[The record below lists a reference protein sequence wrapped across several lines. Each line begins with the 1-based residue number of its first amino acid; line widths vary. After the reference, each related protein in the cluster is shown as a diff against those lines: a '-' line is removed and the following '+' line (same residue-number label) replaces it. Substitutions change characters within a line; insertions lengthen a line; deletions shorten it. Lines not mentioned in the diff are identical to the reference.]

1 MSKREE
7 FIAFINTLKTVS
19 PAITDEQRIGLLRQ
33 ARQQYGLTV
42 DAATEILKA
51 SGLVVG
57 EGVNY
62 FKALGLSIAA
72 IQNQS
77 ETGIANLVKTAHKK
91 RYSASLRAGGR
102 IRPDGK
108 TEEQWRTLLNQARDT
123 LQNPQKRLEH
133 IASLKDKKH
142 SLYTESTSSILD
154 DMALIPTGEFQMG
167 SNDEK
172 VYDDEKPA
180 HTVYLEAFY
189 IDKYPVTN
197 NQYKTFIDA
206 NPQWHKHYIQKGYHN
221 GNYLRHWKSNTY
233 PNGEADYPVV
243 NVSWYAAMAYA
254 EWMGKRLPTEAEWE
268 RAARGGVEG
277 KKYPWGDTIDPTK
290 ANYDWNVGEITP
302 VGNYPENGYGLHDV
316 CGNVWEWCFDVY
328 DADFYMSAARQNPI
342 SGVNIVEQVINHTL
356 NDKLARVLRG
366 GSWRI
371 QEAFVRVTNRNA
383 EVPTFTLDVIGFR
396 CAQSVTL

>member
-7 FIAFINTLKTVS
+7 FITFINTLKTVS
-19 PAITDEQRIGLLRQ
+19 PIITDEQRIGLLRQ
-33 ARQQYGLTV
+33 AGQQYGLTV
-42 DAATEILKA
+42 DEATEILKA
-51 SGLVVG
+51 SGLVIG
-57 EGVNY
+57 ETVNY
-62 FKALGLSIAA
+62 FEVLGLSITK
-72 IQNQS
+72 IQSQS
-77 ETGIANLVKTAHKK
+77 EADITTLIETAHKK

-123 LQNPQKRLEH
+123 LQNRQKRWEH
-133 IASLKDKKH
+133 IVSLKDKKH
-142 SLYTESTSSILD
+142 SLYTESTSSTLD
-154 DMALIPTGEFQMG
+154 DMVLIPTGEFQMG

-172 VYDDEKPA
+172 AYDDEKPA
-180 HTVYLEAFY
+180 HTVYIEAFY

-206 NPQWHKHYIQKGYHN
+206 NPQWYKHHIPKGYHN
-221 GNYLRHWKSNTY
+221 GGYLRHWKGNNY
-233 PNGEADYPVV
+233 PSGKADHPVV

-254 EWMGKRLPTEAEWE
+254 EWVGKRLPTEAEWE
-268 RAARGGVEG
+268 KAARGGIEG

-290 ANYDWNVGEITP
+290 ANYDWHIGEITP
-302 VGNYPENGYGLHDV
+302 VGNYPPNRYGLHDV

-342 SGVNIVEQVINHTL
+342 SGVNIVERVTDHTI

-366 GSWRI
+366 GSWRL
-371 QEAFVRVTNRNA
+371 QEAFVRITNRNA
-383 EVPTFTLDVIGFR
+383 EAPTFTLDVIGFR